1 MVVKTEG
8 SRIKHKAGRHRKA
21 RVVNGGRFLCFVLIC
36 LLVVTLGWLFAGSV
50 KSFIYQQIITVD
62 VLQSGV
68 VEQDHAGEGILIKQE
83 YLVKAPLKGS
93 MQFSVADGERVK
105 AGTTFGVLAA
115 SDIDAASGVKRYAVK
130 APVSG
135 VVCSHVDGWETVLL
149 PGNLDVVEIPALDKI
164 KSDLP
169 EETKSPVEHGQ
180 PVAKIIDNLAPI
192 YVYALF
198 SLNDV
203 KQIQQQKNSVLK
215 LKWAHQV
222 IEARVDKVF
231 LGEQPAVLF
240 IVKNYPDEI
249 LHYRRINFYVA
260 TATLKGILVDE
271 KSLVQRDN
279 QYGIYLAWKG
289 FIRWVPVEVTGR
301 LEGRVA
307 IQGTDIQPGIRYVV
321 NPAFAREG
329 DKL

>member
-8 SRIKHKAGRHRKA
+8 SGIKHKAGRHRKV
-21 RVVNGGRFLCFVLIC
+21 RVVNGNRFLCFVLIC
-36 LLVVTLGWLFAGSV
+36 FIIAAMGWLFASSA
-50 KSFIYQQIITVD
+50 KSFIYKQLITVD
-62 VLQSGV
+62 VLQPGV
-68 VEQDHAGEGILIKQE
+68 VEQDYAAEGILIKQE
-83 YLVKAPLKGS
+83 YLVKAPLKGN
-93 MQFSVADGERVK
+93 MKFLVADGERVK
-105 AGTTFGVLAA
+105 AGTSFGELAA
-115 SDIDAASGVKRYAVK
+115 SDIDAVSGVKRYAVK

-135 VVCSHVDGWETVLL
+135 VVCRHVDGWETVLL

-169 EETKSPVEHGQ
+169 EETKSLVEHGQ
-180 PVAKIIDNLAPI
+180 PVAKVIDNLAPI

-203 KQIQQQKNSVLK
+203 KQIQQQKDTVLK
-215 LKWAHQV
+215 LKWAGQV
-222 IEARVDKVF
+222 VEARVDKVF

-249 LHYRRINFYVA
+249 LHYRKIKFHIT
-260 TATLKGILVDE
+260 TAILKGILIDE

-279 QYGIYLAWKG
+279 RYGIYLAWKG
-289 FIRWVPVEVTGR
+289 FVRWLPVEVTGR

-307 IQGTDIQPGIRYVV
+307 IRGTDIQPGIRYVV